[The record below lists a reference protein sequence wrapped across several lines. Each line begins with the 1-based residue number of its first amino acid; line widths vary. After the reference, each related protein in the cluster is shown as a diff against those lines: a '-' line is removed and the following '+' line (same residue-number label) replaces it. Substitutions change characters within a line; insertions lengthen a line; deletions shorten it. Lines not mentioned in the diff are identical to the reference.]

1 MFEQDI
7 HKFTSGPTIKV
18 VGIGGSGNNAINRM
32 IVDGVQGVD
41 FVAINTDAQ
50 VLAAS
55 RAKTKILLGKNLA
68 KGFGAGAD
76 PEVGKKSADESREEI
91 KQALQGADMVFIAA
105 GMGGGTGTGAGPIVA
120 KIAKEICALTVAIVT
135 KPFSFEGK
143 ERSAN
148 AYNGLVELK
157 QNVDSFIV
165 ISNDKV
171 MESSGQ
177 IPLKEAFNEVDNVL
191 RQCVQTI
198 VDLVAV
204 PAIINLDFADICRVL
219 KNKGN
224 ALIGI
229 GIASGDNRAQEA
241 ALAAIRS
248 PYIESS
254 ISGATTAIV
263 NVTGGSSFTINDANL
278 AVQIVREA
286 AGTDTNVIFGLSVNE
301 NLKDEMI
308 VTVIATGFNGTI
320 INPNFDQMERKFRQ
334 QNEVKHETLEQAN
347 NEEVVENNNIETI
360 NETSAAKIEKDYDD
374 LPAFLRRG
382 RM

>member
-32 IVDGVQGVD
+32 VIDGVQGVD
-41 FVAINTDAQ
+41 FIAINTDAQ
-50 VLAAS
+50 VLASS

-76 PEVGKKSADESREEI
+76 PEVGRMSADESREEI
-91 KQALQGADMVFIAA
+91 RQSLEGSDMVFIAA
-105 GMGGGTGTGAGPIVA
+105 GMGGGTGTGAAPIVA
-120 KIAKEICALTVAIVT
+120 QIAKELGALTIAIIT

-148 AYNGLVELK
+148 AYNGLAELK
-157 QNVDSFIV
+157 QYVDSYVV

-177 IPLKEAFNEVDNVL
+177 IPLKDAFKEVDNVL
-191 RQCVQTI
+191 RQSVQTI

-204 PAIINLDFADICRVL
+204 PAIINLDFADVRRVL
-219 KNKGN
+219 SNKGN

-229 GIASGDNRAQEA
+229 GIATGEDRAQEA
-241 ALAAIRS
+241 AIKAIKS
-248 PYIESS
+248 PFIESS
-254 ISGATTAIV
+254 IVGATTAIV
-263 NVTGGSSFTINDANL
+263 NITGGSSFTINDANA
-278 AVQIVREA
+278 AVEIVREA
-286 AGTDTNVIFGLSVNE
+286 SGTDTNVIFGLSVNE
-301 NLKDEMI
+301 NLNDEMI
-308 VTVIATGFNGTI
+308 VTVIATGYNNDAILSGFVPI
-320 INPNFDQMERKFRQ
+320 ERKQR
-334 QNEVKHETLEQAN
+334 VKFDP
-347 NEEVVENNNIETI
+347 VIENDNIVDEDK
-360 NETSAAKIEKDYDD
+360 NETEHVIEAEQVVAQEQDQKDYDD
-374 LPAFLRRG
+374 MPAFLRRG